1 MATRPTRCVVLAHAL
16 PVEEER
22 GEEAWRCWRGG
33 SVAERRT
40 VGWRRGRMLEGGLRR
55 IGVEKVAGASSA
67 ATAKNRGRE
76 EPGADAKET
85 TRHVEAQR

>member
-1 MATRPTRCVVLAHAL
+1 
-16 PVEEER
+16 
-22 GEEAWRCWRGG
+22 
-33 SVAERRT
+33 
-40 VGWRRGRMLEGGLRR
+40 MLEGGLRR